1 MPFASWPPLVGLT
14 LVSLIVAAALLVAF
28 KWTSNQRA
36 IAATKRQIHAGLFEL
51 RLFQDDPQ
59 LMLRAAGGLLRQQ
72 GRYLRH
78 ALVPLLWVSV
88 PLSLLLAHL
97 HAYYGYEGL
106 RPGHSTIV
114 TVRMTEA
121 GAASRPP
128 LTLDAPP
135 GLRVETP
142 CVWVPSQRE
151 GAWRIAAD
159 RDGDYDL
166 RVTWPQT
173 ATEPPT
179 QPPRQTATLT
189 KRVHVGDTLV
199 ARSPVRPAAS
209 VWDEWLYP
217 AEPPLPADA
226 PIDAIV
232 ITYPERAID
241 VLGLACPWPVV
252 FFALTTAFML
262 LGRSALHIVI

>member
-1 MPFASWPPLVGLT
+1 
-14 LVSLIVAAALLVAF
+14 LLFAF

-51 RLFQDDPQ
+51 RLFQDDPR
-59 LMLRAAGGLLRQQ
+59 LMLRAAGGLLWQQ

-114 TVRMTEA
+114 TVRMTEG
-121 GAASRPP
+121 GAATATPLP
-128 LTLDAPP
+128 LTLAAPP

-159 RDGDYDL
+159 RGVNVDGDYDL
-166 RVTWPQT
+166 RVTWNQPPNQPNQPP
-173 ATEPPT
+173 TEPPT
-179 QPPRQTATLT
+179 RTATLT

-199 ARSPVRPAAS
+199 ARAPVRPAAS
-209 VWDEWLYP
+209 VWDEWLHP
-217 AEPPLPADA
+217 AEPPLPPDA
-226 PIDAIV
+226 PIDAITV
-232 ITYPERAID
+232 TYPERAID
-241 VLGLACPWPVV
+241 VIGLACPWPVV

-262 LGRSALHIVI
+262 LGRSLLQIVI